1 MNCVDTPLPV
11 RRTAGCLAQS
21 PPNYT
26 LKPSRPGFGPAAEPP
41 WPNSTCAASRRLQIG
56 VFQMRQPACRCS
68 RSRAALAAQLSVR
81 AVRPTTKAL
90 LVAHGPESVFRAVPR
105 DVRSGIVRRSRCGHP
120 DACSPVIDGTS
131 RAQRGN
137 APGSAAR

>member
-56 VFQMRQPACRCS
+56 SFKCGTR
-68 RSRAALAAQLSVR
+68 RAAGRAAAWALAAQLSVN
-81 AVRPTTKAL
+81 AVRRTL
-90 LVAHGPESVFRAVPR
+90 
-105 DVRSGIVRRSRCGHP
+105 GH
-120 DACSPVIDGTS
+120 
-131 RAQRGN
+131 R
-137 APGSAAR
+137 